1 MYTKG
6 MRSDATKAYQ
16 IGKTLASSKFH
27 AHCDLTCFSLDF
39 LRYQFP
45 HDYSAP
51 QIVSKF
57 PGPQHLQAME
67 IADASHSYDDSES
80 VSEESL

>member
-6 MRSDATKAYQ
+6 MRSDATRAYQ
-16 IGKTLASSKFH
+16 AFKTLGSN
-27 AHCDLTCFSLDF
+27 F
-39 LRYQFP
+39 LRFQFP

-51 QIVSKF
+51 RIVTKF

-67 IADASHSYDDSES
+67 IADASPYDNSES
-80 VSEESL
+80 VSLKSYKVLNNHF